1 MTEVVLGSRRVA
13 GWGRHSE
20 ILMLPAKKEMTE
32 KEAGQRITV
41 SPAVK
46 KPLSHATSSPVL
58 KAVCKLFPK
67 HTGKNNPR
75 PSPDLHK

>member
-1 MTEVVLGSRRVA
+1 MTEVALGSRRVA

-20 ILMLPAKKEMTE
+20 VLTLPAKKEMSEQET
-32 KEAGQRITV
+32 GQRINV
-41 SPAVK
+41 NLAVK

-67 HTGKNNPR
+67 HKGKNNPR
-75 PSPDLHK
+75 PRPDLHE